1 MINTMFFSSSTT
13 LCIKVSEG
21 SEEKGFGDGVEK
33 PGDTSADT
41 GQLKLTT
48 NMDFVSKNNTPKKLD
63 EDEFEVLS
71 QRFAELKKR

>member
-1 MINTMFFSSSTT
+1 M
-13 LCIKVSEG
+13 
-21 SEEKGFGDGVEK
+21 EK
-33 PGDTSADT
+33 PGATSTSADT

-48 NMDFVSKNNTPKKLD
+48 ANTDFVSKNNTPKKLD